1 MTLAERLT
9 DLLSRLIETLGRPG
23 LDEDAVHLYYDYYD
37 HEYRHVVTPREQPWD

>member
-23 LDEDAVHLYYDYYD
+23 LDEDAAHLYYA
-37 HEYRHVVTPREQPWD
+37 HEYRHVVTPREQPWYS